1 MKFNRNNA
9 KNSGI
14 HEASIQLGRED
25 CMVLLLSKNM
35 EWIFFSVLP
44 ILTKTTKDC
53 PQFLISKI
61 FLKLFFVFCFSFFFM

>member
-35 EWIFFSVLP
+35 EWIFFLAFQSLQKQQ
-44 ILTKTTKDC
+44 KTA
-53 PQFLISKI
+53 L
-61 FLKLFFVFCFSFFFM
+61 SF